1 MQVLNIGRF
10 FGTDGGEGRL
20 PKLPNVI
27 PHQIFWLC
35 CYSSFT
41 AKKRV
46 TDGVK
51 NSEKI
56 TSSPYGYP
64 HRNKP

>member
-1 MQVLNIGRF
+1 MQVLNIGGF

-27 PHQIFWLC
+27 PHQIFRLC
-35 CYSSFT
+35 CSFN
-41 AKKRV
+41 AKKKV
-46 TDGVK
+46 TDGAK
-51 NSEKI
+51 NSKKL